1 MNYKSLQT
9 SDLENQI
16 SSVDV
21 NQKVIYKIDL
31 TESWET
37 ESIDASK
44 DIEFLIIPE
53 GVTGTG
59 GTLTYYQSLDNI
71 NWNIKTFDDMITEV
85 SYDISDNLVKTL
97 KDFRIVH
104 GYLKFVYDK
113 GSVTAG
119 TLTIKVYNE

>member
-1 MNYKSLQT
+1 
-9 SDLENQI
+9 
-16 SSVDV
+16 VDV
-21 NQKVIYKIDL
+21 NQKVIYKLDA
-31 TESWET
+31 TEDWHT

-53 GVTGTG
+53 NITGSG
-59 GTLTYYQSLDNI
+59 GLLTYYQSLDNI

-97 KDFRIVH
+97 KDFRVVQ
-104 GYLKFVYDK
+104 GYLKFVYAA
-113 GSVTAG
+113 GSVTDG